1 MAKRT
6 FQAHDPIESDRAYR
20 FRTLNTIT
28 VVPCCSRMV
37 QPPTKHDLSQFMH
50 SPSCK
55 VSQLDRGMGRGVPAN
70 ELRFEEW
77 APPRRESTGGDDD
90 MNASRG
96 QCSAVAAF
104 GSWLLASPYGR
115 CQPTY
120 SMLVAFTPQAAA

>member
-1 MAKRT
+1 VSSGPDLRSQATLDVRDGKRA

-20 FRTLNTIT
+20 FRTLKHHHRGA
-28 VVPCCSRMV
+28 VLLKDGV

-77 APPRRESTGGDDD
+77 APRAERAREAMTI
-90 MNASRG
+90 
-96 QCSAVAAF
+96 
-104 GSWLLASPYGR
+104 
-115 CQPTY
+115 
-120 SMLVAFTPQAAA
+120 